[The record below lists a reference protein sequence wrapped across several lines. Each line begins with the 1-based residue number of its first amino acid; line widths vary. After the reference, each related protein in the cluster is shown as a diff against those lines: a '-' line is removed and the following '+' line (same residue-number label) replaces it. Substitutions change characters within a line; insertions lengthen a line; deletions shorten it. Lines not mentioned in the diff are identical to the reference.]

1 MHVIGVDIG
10 GTKIGVSV
18 GTNTPSILDKE
29 IFETTDPE
37 TSIEKIIHIIDKY
50 IEKYH
55 NIKAIGISCGGPLS
69 VENGTILS
77 PPNLLGW
84 DNINI
89 CSILSMHTNL
99 DVFLENDANACALA
113 EFLWG
118 EGRGSK
124 NMCFITFGTGLGAG
138 FILNGEPYRGAS
150 DMAGE
155 IGHIRLSKY
164 GPTAY
169 GKQGSFEAFCSGAGI
184 TRLASSL
191 MEKYNNR
198 ADVLKFSSKYLQD
211 KKMTTKMLAEAAL
224 DNDEFSLSVFNYSA
238 NYLGRGLALLIDI
251 LNLEKIIIGGVYSKM
266 EKYFYEPMME
276 VLQNECLSYS
286 VNSVRVL
293 KSSFGDDIGDYGAIG
308 IALKNLI

>member
-18 GTNTPSILDKE
+18 GTSTPCILEKE
-29 IFETTDPE
+29 IFETSNPQ

-50 IEKYH
+50 KKKYP
-55 NIKAIGISCGGPLS
+55 NIKAIGISSGGPLS
-69 VENGTILS
+69 VESGVILS

-89 CSILSMHTNL
+89 CSILSNHTHL
-99 DVFLENDANACALA
+99 DVFLENDANACAMA

-118 EGRGSK
+118 SGRGSK
-124 NMCFITFGTGLGAG
+124 HMCFITFGTGLGAG

-155 IGHIRLSKY
+155 IGHIRLSHD

-184 TRLASSL
+184 TKLASSL
-191 MEKYNNR
+191 IEKHHDR
-198 ADVLKFSSKYLQD
+198 ADVLEFSKKYLQD
-211 KKMTTKMLAEAAL
+211 KKITTKMLGEAAL
-224 DNDEFSLSVFNYSA
+224 DGDSFSSSVFNYSA
-238 NYLGRGLALLIDI
+238 EYLGHGLALLIDI
-251 LNLEKIIIGGVYSKM
+251 LNLEKIIIGGVYTKM

-276 VLQNECLSYS
+276 VLKNECLSYS
-286 VNSVRVL
+286 VNSVKIL

-308 IALKNLI
+308 VALRNVT